1 MSLDIKSVIESEKA
15 FLTHYSNRLEEIKI
29 KLAKAKFKLY
39 VLEVIKNKPAHPLH
53 LELSMSHSDLWDSFI
68 KKIKERK
75 ANKSARALS
84 YDVKLGRTLILK
96 LESEAGYVPTTDS
109 ALQTLA
115 EYFCK

>member
-15 FLTHYSNRLEEIKI
+15 FLVHYSSRLEEIKI

-39 VLEVIKNKPAHPLH
+39 VMETIQKKPAHPLH
-53 LELSMSHSDLWDSFI
+53 LELGITHSDLWDSFI

-75 ANKSARALS
+75 ASKSARALS

-109 ALQTLA
+109 TLQILA